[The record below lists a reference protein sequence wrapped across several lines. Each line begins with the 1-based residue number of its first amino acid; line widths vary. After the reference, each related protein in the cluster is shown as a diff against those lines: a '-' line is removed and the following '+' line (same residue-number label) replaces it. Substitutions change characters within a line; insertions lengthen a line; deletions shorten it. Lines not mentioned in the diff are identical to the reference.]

1 MEKAPTKRFSLL
13 YPREDTE
20 YKDLNDT
27 VLHDLGIDAL
37 CQKLSD
43 KETEQKMILRTLSK
57 MTADPYVTQYR
68 CGVFEDI
75 LRNVDMR
82 KELMDILDHIYF
94 LRNYS
99 GMCKTFKDDSNI
111 WDLLHCLDEI
121 SDYIKS
127 VEGLYAVL
135 EGKELHSDGM
145 LGLKSF
151 IQSVYEDSGF
161 AAMKK
166 DIADLKADTA
176 SLRSITLGVNL
187 NERFEAVSVG
197 LVSVNSKS
205 FTKSNAFTNFTNHI
219 ATKNGLRDS
228 AEWDGDMKFTP
239 APHRSTG
246 EFGPLLGGVTKAMA
260 TQMGIAEG
268 DHGRN
273 IARTFDQVVS
283 QTVSGM
289 VKKLRAV
296 LIKYVT
302 VSIINMV
309 ELMPELVYYIRWAEY
324 IETEV
329 ARGITFS
336 KAEVLDEKDDAWGMY
351 AKEIYNIKLIASDN
365 TTMSEIVTND
375 IDFDTAHRV
384 YILTGAN
391 RGGKTTITQAVGQ
404 LFVLAQGG
412 IYIPGKA
419 LRFAPVDSIFTHF
432 PADED
437 KTFDLGRLG
446 EECKR
451 FKEIFAGS
459 TDKSLILLNET
470 FSTTSFEEGYFI
482 AKDSIRAILAKGVRT
497 VYNTHMHKLAFD
509 LDEINEENHAAKAYS
524 LVVQNDGEN
533 RSYKVEIAPPSGK
546 SFAEH
551 IAKKYGVTYD
561 MLMSE

>member
-1 MEKAPTKRFSLL
+1 MNKQKRYSLL
-13 YPREDTE
+13 YPNEDTE
-20 YKDLNDT
+20 YRTLNDT

-37 CQKLSD
+37 SQKLSD

-68 CGVFEDI
+68 CGVFEDV
-75 LRNVDMR
+75 LRNKAMR
-82 KELMDILDHIYF
+82 KELMDILDHINF
-94 LRNYS
+94 LRSYS
-99 GMCKTFKDDSNI
+99 GLCKTFKDDSSI

-135 EGKELHSDGM
+135 NGKELHSDGM
-145 LGLKSF
+145 LGLKSY
-151 IQSVYEDSGF
+151 IQEIYEDSGF
-161 AAMKK
+161 DAMKK
-166 DIADLKADTA
+166 DVADLKADTS
-176 SLRSITLGVNL
+176 SLQSLTLGVNL
-187 NERFEAVSVG
+187 NARFECISVG
-197 LVSVNSKS
+197 LVSVNSKP
-205 FTKSNAFTNFTNHI
+205 FTKSNAFTNFSNHLMSKSGVRN
-219 ATKNGLRDS
+219 TTD
-228 AEWDGDMKFTP
+228 WDGDMKYTP
-239 APHRSTG
+239 APKQATG
-246 EFGPLLGGVTKAMA
+246 EFGPILGAVTKAMA
-260 TQMGIAEG
+260 TQMGIADG

-296 LIKYVT
+296 LVKYVN

-324 IETEV
+324 IENQT
-329 ARGITFS
+329 AKGFTFS
-336 KAEVLDEKDDAWGMY
+336 KAEIADGTDASAMD
-351 AKEIYNIKLIASDN
+351 AKGIFNIKLIANDN
-365 TTMSEIVTND
+365 TEMKDIVTND
-375 IDFDTAHRV
+375 IFFDQSHRV

-412 IYIPGKA
+412 IYIPGES
-419 LRFAPVDSIFTHF
+419 LTFAPVDSIFSHF

-451 FKEIFAGS
+451 FKEIFAGA

-470 FSTTSFEEGYFI
+470 FSTTSFEEGYYI
-482 AKDSIRAILAKGVRT
+482 AKDSIRAILSKGVRT
-497 VYNTHMHKLAFD
+497 IYNTHMHKLAFD
-509 LDEINEENHAAKAYS
+509 LDEINDEKNVARAYS

-551 IAKKYGVTYD
+551 IARKYGVTYD